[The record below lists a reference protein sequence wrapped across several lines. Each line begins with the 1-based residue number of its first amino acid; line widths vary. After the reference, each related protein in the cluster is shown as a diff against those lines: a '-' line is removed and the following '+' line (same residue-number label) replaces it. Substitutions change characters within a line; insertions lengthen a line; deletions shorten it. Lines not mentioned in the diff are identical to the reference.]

1 MFLEKAALSVEQCP
15 WNTLPCPV
23 LTLILT
29 KFNVWNAMFHVCAIL
44 YNLLILLM
52 IGRGNDGVKVLK
64 EMVGFYEAILWSS
77 EGPFYGAV
85 SCWA

>member
-1 MFLEKAALSVEQCP
+1 
-15 WNTLPCPV
+15 
-23 LTLILT
+23 
-29 KFNVWNAMFHVCAIL
+29 MFHVCGIL
-44 YNLLILLM
+44 YNSLILLM
-52 IGRGNDGVKVLK
+52 IVSEDDEVKVLK